1 VRRGVDTAPSA
12 HIYIGQHPTV
22 RASPTPA
29 MAARSARAA
38 RHSRRR
44 RPRRGGWSNGPTG
57 QCVGGSPVGARARIW
72 PSGPTFK
79 RDARRSGARD
89 PQSQR
94 KAIPSVRGG
103 AADDTGPLV
112 GAGRQ
117 QVWAARIKRQAGPNG
132 WLPAQLGSILSP
144 FYFFSVFFSFLSK
157 FNSEFKFKFE
167 PCANFTLKLYCNL
180 KITNLESISLYIFS
194 INFILFPLSLP
205 FIFFLSK
212 F

>member
-1 VRRGVDTAPSA
+1 MRRGVDTAPSA

-22 RASPTPA
+22 QASPTPA

-144 FYFFSVFFSFLSK
+144 FYFFLFSFLS
-157 FNSEFKFKFE
+157 FLNSILNSNLNLN
-167 PCANFTLKLYCNL
+167 PVPILPSNYIVTLKLLTL
-180 KITNLESISLYIFS
+180 KVYLYIY
-194 INFILFPLSLP
+194 
-205 FIFFLSK
+205 FL
-212 F
+212 